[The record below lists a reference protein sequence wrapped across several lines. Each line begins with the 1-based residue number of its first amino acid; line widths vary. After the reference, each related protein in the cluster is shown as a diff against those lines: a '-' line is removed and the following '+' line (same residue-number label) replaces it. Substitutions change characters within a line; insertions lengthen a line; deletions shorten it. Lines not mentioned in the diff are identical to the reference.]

1 MPRSHWQ
8 TSKEL
13 VHIGKGRVNIKPWS
27 NGLCPTTAIRL
38 EITAQEVLFLFAC
51 INEYLQY
58 LFCYT
63 GKSLKNFEPVYPM
76 KLKIDLQTF
85 CHAFP
90 FHVVFD
96 EQVKFT
102 EIYT

>member
-1 MPRSHWQ
+1 MEKVQLTESVEQWAVPSDCYQ
-8 TSKEL
+8 T
-13 VHIGKGRVNIKPWS
+13 GDNI
-27 NGLCPTTAIRL
+27 
-38 EITAQEVLFLFAC
+38 
-51 INEYLQY
+51 YLQH
-58 LFCYT
+58 LFCFT
-63 GKSLKNFEPVYPM
+63 GKSLKNFAPVYPM

-102 EIYT
+102 EIYIV